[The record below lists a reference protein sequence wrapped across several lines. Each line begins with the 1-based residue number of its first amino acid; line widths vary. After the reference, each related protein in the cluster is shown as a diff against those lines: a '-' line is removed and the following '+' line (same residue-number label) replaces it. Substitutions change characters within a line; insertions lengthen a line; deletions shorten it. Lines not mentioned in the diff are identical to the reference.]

1 MGGITGKLADLVIL
15 NADPAGNIQNLQFI
29 DAVIVN
35 GKLFDRSA
43 LDSELVKVVNQVNR
57 NR

>member
-1 MGGITGKLADLVIL
+1 MGGITGKLADLIIL

>member
-1 MGGITGKLADLVIL
+1 MGGITGKLADLIIL

-29 DAVIVN
+29 EAVIVN

-43 LDSELVKVVNQVNR
+43 LDIELVKVVNQVNR